1 MKRKTSENE
10 RAGSDAGE
18 VNEQE
23 VSQQNMAIVAAALEP
38 GQLASAKARSHCARR
53 QLTRTEKLLFW
64 ALRVYLI
71 FTLGVVMY
79 QIWTVA
85 R

>member
-1 MKRKTSENE
+1 LKRIDNE
-10 RAGSDAGE
+10 METDADARG
-18 VNEQE
+18 E
-23 VSQQNMAIVAAALEP
+23 VSQQDMATVAAALEP
-38 GQLASAKARSHCARR
+38 GQLASAKARSHCQRR
-53 QLTRTEKLLFW
+53 QLTRTEVLLFW
-64 ALRVYLI
+64 ALRLYLI

>member
-1 MKRKTSENE
+1 MKPKTSENE
-10 RAGSDAGE
+10 RAGSEDAS
-18 VNEQE
+18 E
-23 VSQQNMAIVAAALEP
+23 VSQQNVAIVAAVLEP
-38 GQLASAKARSHCARR
+38 GQLASAKAHSQYPRR
-53 QLTRTEKLLFW
+53 HLTRAEILLFW
-64 ALRVYLI
+64 ALRLYLI

>member
-1 MKRKTSENE
+1 LKRTDNE
-10 RAGSDAGE
+10 MERGPDARG
-18 VNEQE
+18 E
-23 VSQQNMAIVAAALEP
+23 VSQRDMATVVASLEP
-38 GQLASAKARSHCARR
+38 GQLASAKARSHCRRR
-53 QLTRTEKLLFW
+53 QLTRTEMLLFW
-64 ALRVYLI
+64 ALRLYLI

>member
-1 MKRKTSENE
+1 METG
-10 RAGSDAGE
+10 ADARG
-18 VNEQE
+18 E
-23 VSQQNMAIVAAALEP
+23 VSQRDMATVVAALEP
-38 GQLASAKARSHCARR
+38 SQLASAKAHSHCQRR
-53 QLTRTEKLLFW
+53 QLTRTEVLLFW
-64 ALRVYLI
+64 ALRLYLI